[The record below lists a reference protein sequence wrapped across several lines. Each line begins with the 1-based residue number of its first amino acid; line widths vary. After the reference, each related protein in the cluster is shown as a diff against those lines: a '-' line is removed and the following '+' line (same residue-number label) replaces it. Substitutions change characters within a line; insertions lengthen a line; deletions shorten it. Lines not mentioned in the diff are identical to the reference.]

1 MQAQQVKSYQQFT
14 SCRMID
20 TVKYWNRHSDDK
32 TLKLFKLLSPYLFF
46 ALFSWNFL
54 KLGLTVAYYKHSY
67 IQFYNREYLIYI
79 DSKAY
84 I

>member
-20 TVKYWNRHSDDK
+20 IVKYWNRHSDDK

-46 ALFSWNFL
+46 ALSSWNFL
-54 KLGLTVAYYKHSY
+54 KLGLTVAYRLQTFLHT
-67 IQFYNREYLIYI
+67 ILQ
-79 DSKAY
+79 
-84 I
+84 